1 MKPQPLYRQP
11 FHTLTVAE
19 SGAENRT
26 PKHCRE
32 LERANTRGSAR
43 APACRLGRPAQGLL
57 E

>member
-32 LERANTRGSAR
+32 PCIRKFNKNPEKYLVNLSKK
-43 APACRLGRPAQGLL
+43 
-57 E
+57 

>member
-32 LERANTRGSAR
+32 LERANTRGSEFMTFKKTKAKH
-43 APACRLGRPAQGLL
+43 
-57 E
+57 